1 MSVCT
6 KKKETWATAEQAGTD
21 HEVTSGNE
29 EVGLYVSPIEGQC
42 HMENATVVPV
52 DNRGCPVPMLEAGSP
67 LLGLNYSSSILS
79 APKKKLLLS
88 VMFGVNKAKQHYKLN
103 AVCLLPAQPT

>member
-1 MSVCT
+1 
-6 KKKETWATAEQAGTD
+6 
-21 HEVTSGNE
+21 
-29 EVGLYVSPIEGQC
+29 
-42 HMENATVVPV
+42 
-52 DNRGCPVPMLEAGSP
+52 MLEAGGP

>member
-1 MSVCT
+1 
-6 KKKETWATAEQAGTD
+6 
-21 HEVTSGNE
+21 
-29 EVGLYVSPIEGQC
+29 
-42 HMENATVVPV
+42 MENPTVVLV
-52 DNRGCPVPMLEAGSP
+52 DNRGCPVPMLEAGGP

-103 AVCLLPAQPT
+103 VVCLLPAQPT

>member
-1 MSVCT
+1 
-6 KKKETWATAEQAGTD
+6 
-21 HEVTSGNE
+21 
-29 EVGLYVSPIEGQC
+29 
-42 HMENATVVPV
+42 
-52 DNRGCPVPMLEAGSP
+52 MLEAGGP

-103 AVCLLPAQPT
+103 VVCLLPAQPT